1 MFSRS
6 LVFLLLILQN
16 VSYGQDFDAEVLLF
30 ERDISVNRGRLIKS
44 SRYEILIN
52 NRSGERYTDVSIPFS
67 SLKSVQNINAYI
79 KDNEG
84 EVVRRLRRG
93 DITERSAISSVSF
106 YDDNYVKEFSLRHNS
121 YPYTIVYSYQET
133 HREFFYIDHWSP
145 VIDRRVPTRK
155 AVLTL
160 ELPDGYSVSHSNR
173 FVNLP
178 VKEPTRNGKRYR
190 WEADYREPLSN
201 ERMSPPFNSFLPSVV
216 IVPIDFVFEA
226 EGSFATW
233 EDFGNWQ
240 HKLVDGASGLP
251 DAEINRI
258 LSLTEGIE
266 DDKEKIRILYHRLQN
281 ETRYINVSVET
292 GGLKPYPA
300 SYVAEKKYGDCKA
313 LSNYFKS
320 VLDVAGIESYYTL
333 VHAGSPVR
341 KTDKSFPFQQFN
353 HVILYIPLTGDTLWV
368 DCTSKGPFN
377 YPGTF
382 NQNRDALVIDR
393 NNSRFVSTP
402 AMTKE
407 EVAEKRMFRI
417 SYNLDRSSTVSLNG
431 KYKGAMFELLL
442 SLEQTYGESDRT
454 RFIRN
459 NILESGFNIESYSLN
474 RPDRDSTDIELKYS
488 ANTRSIYNHHGNLI
502 LVNNLPFNLPR
513 LESPENRKLP
523 VQIDYPVYRIDTLI
537 YDIPRGY
544 NIRSDFQNHRVVT
557 DFGEYSLQ
565 FREKEGSMQVV
576 KSMLIHSGSYDLEEY
591 EGFYGFIKEIE
602 ESENA
607 TNIILIKN

>member
-1 MFSRS
+1 M
-6 LVFLLLILQN
+6 LLILQN

-30 ERDISVNRGRLIKS
+30 ERDISISRGRLIKN

-52 NRSGERYTDVSIPFS
+52 NRDGEKHTNVSIPFS

-93 DITERSAISSVSF
+93 EITERSAISSVSF

-133 HREFFYIDHWSP
+133 HREFFYIDNWSP
-145 VIDRRVPTRK
+145 VIASSIPTRK

-160 ELPDGYSVSHSNR
+160 ELPDDYIVSYSNR
-173 FVNLP
+173 FVDLP
-178 VKEPTRNGKRYR
+178 EKETTRNRKRYR
-190 WEADYREPLSN
+190 WKADYPEPVSN
-201 ERMSPPFNSFLPSVV
+201 ERMSPPFYSFLPSVV
-216 IVPIDFVFEA
+216 IVPIDFVYEL

-240 HKLVDGASGLP
+240 HKLLKGAAGLP
-251 DAEINRI
+251 DDEIRRI

-313 LSNYFKS
+313 LTNYFKS
-320 VLDVAGIESYYTL
+320 VLDVAGIKSYYTL
-333 VHAGSPVR
+333 IHAGSPVR
-341 KTDKSFPFQQFN
+341 KTDKTFPFQQFN
-353 HVILYIPLTGDTLWV
+353 HVILHIPLAGDTLWL

-393 NNSRFVSTP
+393 DNSRFVSTP

-407 EVAEKRMFRI
+407 DVAEKRKFGI
-417 SYNLDRSSTVSLNG
+417 SYNLDRSATVSLHG
-431 KYKGAMFELLL
+431 KYRGAMFELLL
-442 SLEQTYGESDRT
+442 SLERTFGESDRS

-459 NILESGFNIESYSLN
+459 NILESGFNMESYSLY
-474 RPDRDSTDIELKYS
+474 RPERDSQAIEFKYS
-488 ANTRSIYNHHGNLI
+488 ANTRNIYNHQGNLI
-502 LVNNLPFNLPR
+502 LLNNIPFNLPR
-513 LESPENRKLP
+513 LERPENRKLP
-523 VQIDYPVYRIDTLI
+523 VQIDYPVYRTDKLV

-544 NIRSDFQNHRVVT
+544 TVGSDFQNHRVVT

-565 FREKEGSMQVV
+565 FLEKEGSIEVV
-576 KSMLIHSGSYDLEEY
+576 KSMLIHSGSYSVEEY
-591 EGFYGFIKEIE
+591 EDFYGFIKEIE
-602 ESENA
+602 ESENS
-607 TNIILIKN
+607 TNIVLMKN